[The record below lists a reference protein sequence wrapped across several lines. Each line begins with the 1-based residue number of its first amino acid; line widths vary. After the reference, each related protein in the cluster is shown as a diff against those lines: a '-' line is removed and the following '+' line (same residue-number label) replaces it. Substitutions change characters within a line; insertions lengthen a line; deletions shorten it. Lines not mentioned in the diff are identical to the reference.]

1 MPYLGTATS
10 TVRVEGPRVGTA
22 TGVSPG
28 SIGNRA
34 LWTHARGSVSPVARR
49 GPGGRGAGRASEPP
63 VCTDCLTG
71 GNWLRRTAPGRPVR
85 RPASEESGALAA
97 RGRTGGR
104 PAGWEETERALESA
118 VNGRGSTAPRRTSD
132 DAVLP
137 ERRLTRR
144 QSRAS
149 PRPAAFP
156 LSLIHI
162 SEP

>member
-28 SIGNRA
+28 SIGNSA

-49 GPGGRGAGRASEPP
+49 GPGGRGVGRASEPP

-85 RPASEESGALAA
+85 RPSSERSGGSP
-97 RGRTGGR
+97 RQDWGTPRRVGRNR
-104 PAGWEETERALESA
+104 AGVGECRQRERID
-118 VNGRGSTAPRRTSD
+118 APRRTSD

-137 ERRLTRR
+137 ERRLTR
-144 QSRAS
+144 
-149 PRPAAFP
+149 
-156 LSLIHI
+156 
-162 SEP
+162 